1 MIVPITAVLDV
12 ISLLDLEL
20 DPIACFTW
28 HVDIDLAHAFFPVP
42 IEKRDQRQF
51 TITEDRKF

>member
-28 HVDIDLAHAFFPVP
+28 YVDIDLAHAFFPVP

-51 TITEDRKF
+51 TITEDR